1 MHGKTTGGL
10 LQCGVQYVTS
20 LYITVYQRYM
30 NRFCTHTHIPIHP
43 HVWLT
48 WWLCILWYKHE
59 YSNNNTGQCG
69 GSLPSAEEAAA
80 AVAVFHLR
88 WRSITFWYYII
99 VVDDVDFLTHSS
111 RIFLFIHKT
120 LCGRSGGGRAT
131 NRPRDVLL
139 LIILVV
145 FSCPDITP

>member
-1 MHGKTTGGL
+1 MYGETTGGL

-20 LYITVYQRYM
+20 FYITVYQRYV
-30 NRFCTHTHIPIHP
+30 NRFCTHTHIPTHP

-48 WWLCILWYKHE
+48 WWLCILLWYKHE
-59 YSNNNTGQCG
+59 YYSNNNTGQRG
-69 GSLPSAEEAAA
+69 GSLPSAE
-80 AVAVFHLR
+80 VRLLR

-99 VVDDVDFLTHSS
+99 VVVVDVDFLTHSS
-111 RIFLFIHKT
+111 RIFLFIHKI
-120 LCGRSGGGRAT
+120 LCGTGGGDSAT